1 MRADVRADRVRVHM
15 QNEFVKSLAGE
26 GCEVVDRTGG
36 NDELS

>member
-1 MRADVRADRVRVHM
+1 MRANVRGPRSVQM

-26 GCEVVDRTGG
+26 GCEVVDRTGV

>member
-1 MRADVRADRVRVHM
+1 MRADVRADHVGMQM

-26 GCEVVDRTGG
+26 GYEVVDRTGG